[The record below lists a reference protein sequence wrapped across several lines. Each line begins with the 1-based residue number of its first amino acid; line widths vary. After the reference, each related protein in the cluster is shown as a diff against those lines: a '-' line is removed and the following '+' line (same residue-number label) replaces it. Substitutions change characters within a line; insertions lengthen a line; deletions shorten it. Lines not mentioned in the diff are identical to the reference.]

1 MWVAELGC
9 DAGHRFEGWFASRED
24 FEAQQGRGLVSCPSC
39 GSSAVERCLSA
50 PRLNLGAQPA
60 SPRPVESRVEPRVQL
75 RELLQALRDG
85 SEDLGRRFP
94 EEARRIHAGDAPERA
109 IRGQAS
115 GAELEAL
122 LDEGI
127 AVLPLPDLENIAPT
141 H

>member
-1 MWVAELGC
+1 MWVAELAC
-9 DAGHRFEGWFASRED
+9 EAGHRFEGWFATRED
-24 FEAQQGRGLVSCPSC
+24 FEAQRGRGLVSCPSC

-60 SPRPVESRVEPRVQL
+60 SPPPAEPRVQL

-115 GAELEAL
+115 GAEIEAL

-127 AVLPLPDLENIAPT
+127 AVLPLPDPETVAPS